1 MLSGE
6 HRNNSLLRDN
16 VHGYINY
23 ADDRSGAR
31 RFADASRF
39 PGVIR
44 QLQSPGHT
52 VVAPPNPLR
61 SLAFDAAAIPAF
73 AGGLGAPAVRVGHS
87 YGGAVSTDACHD
99 RDRPPCATCS
109 AMRGGPN
116 RHSTCRL
123 PQTDG
128 RPERVPPRSDHRQK
142 EESTKGCEP
151 ITTDTR
157 LQADVEDELKWDPR
171 VTATEVGVA
180 VNDGV
185 VTLNGTV
192 PTYAEKRAAEKA
204 ARRVFGVKAVAE
216 EIRVEPS
223 GAHGPSDTAIAE
235 AAVRALQ
242 TPVWAPF
249 GIQAIVEKGWVSLRG
264 QVNWRYQK
272 DAAFEAVRFLPG
284 VVGVSNEIT
293 IEPTVEPGA
302 VKQAIETALKRD
314 AQIDAQG
321 INVKADGGKV
331 TLSGRVRSFA
341 ERDEVDWAAWSAP
354 GVTEVKNDL
363 SVV

>member
-1 MLSGE
+1 M
-6 HRNNSLLRDN
+6 
-16 VHGYINY
+16 
-23 ADDRSGAR
+23 
-31 RFADASRF
+31 
-39 PGVIR
+39 
-44 QLQSPGHT
+44 
-52 VVAPPNPLR
+52 
-61 SLAFDAAAIPAF
+61 
-73 AGGLGAPAVRVGHS
+73 
-87 YGGAVSTDACHD
+87 
-99 RDRPPCATCS
+99 
-109 AMRGGPN
+109 
-116 RHSTCRL
+116 
-123 PQTDG
+123 
-128 RPERVPPRSDHRQK
+128 
-142 EESTKGCEP
+142 
-151 ITTDTR
+151 
-157 LQADVEDELKWDPR
+157 
-171 VTATEVGVA
+171 A

-341 ERDEVDWAAWSAP
+341 ERDEADWAAWSAP